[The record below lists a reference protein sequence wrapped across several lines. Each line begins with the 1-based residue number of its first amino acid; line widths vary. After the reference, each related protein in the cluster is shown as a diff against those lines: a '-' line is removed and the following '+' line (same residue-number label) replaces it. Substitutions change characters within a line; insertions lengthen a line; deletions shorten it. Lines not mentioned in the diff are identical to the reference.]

1 MKKRVLSILL
11 CCVLVF
17 SLVACGSAKNE
28 TDADKKAAEEV
39 ETKSEDDKSEDSK
52 SEEQVCSL
60 KVGMLG
66 VDIKTACIIV
76 AKSLGYFEE
85 ENVDVTFE
93 QVSDL
98 AAGITAVSEG
108 KLDILPYGS
117 IPSMNFISQ
126 GTDLVVYGGTIA
138 EGSEAIVKAENA
150 DKYKTVEELKGKKIG
165 CFRMETGHMVV
176 KGLCREAGM
185 EFDKDVE
192 FIYLESQAAI
202 MEAVNKGEVDLG
214 FVNSGYGYVCKQS
227 GLEVAFRVG
236 EWKEDFPCCRQ
247 TTSRESFDS
256 KYDGLV
262 NFETA
267 LLRAM
272 YYIETDKEGTIDILS
287 EYSGQDASYVENVIY
302 GTDDYI
308 AAMKISLSPDVD
320 AVADFY
326 ELMKANGDIDSE
338 TTYEIKDHLDDTI
351 YGSALVK
358 LIDRGENT
366 EFYETLK
373 KEEK

>member
-1 MKKRVLSILL
+1 MKKRLLSLVV
-11 CCVLVF
+11 CCVLVL
-17 SLVACGSAKNE
+17 SLVACGSGKSEND
-28 TDADKKAAEEV
+28 TDKKAATEEA
-39 ETKSEDDKSEDSK
+39 TKSEDSENQ
-52 SEEQVCSL
+52 EQGYSL

-76 AKSLGYFEE
+76 AKAKGYFEE

-138 EGSEAIVKAENA
+138 EGSEAIVKKENA
-150 DKYKTVEELKGKKIG
+150 DNYETVDDLKGKKIG

-176 KGLCREAGM
+176 KGLCKEAGM
-185 EFDKDVE
+185 DLEKDVE

-227 GLEVAFRVG
+227 GLEIAFLVG
-236 EWKEDFPCCRQ
+236 QWKKDFPCCRQ
-247 TTSRESFDS
+247 TTSREAFDS
-256 KYDGLV
+256 KYEGLV

-272 YYIETDKEGTIDILS
+272 YYIETEKEGTIDILA
-287 EYSGQDASYVENVIY
+287 EYSGQEEDYVENVIY
-302 GTDDYI
+302 GTDDYV

-338 TTYEIKDHLDDTI
+338 TPYEIRDHLDDTI
-351 YGSALVK
+351 YKAALER
-358 LIDRGENT
+358 LIERGENA
-366 EFYETLK
+366 EYYK
-373 KEEK
+373 KL

>member
-1 MKKRVLSILL
+1 MKKRLLSVLL
-11 CCVLVF
+11 CLLLAF
-17 SLVACGSAKNE
+17 LLSACGNTK
-28 TDADKKAAEEV
+28 DGADTGGKAAYA
-39 ETKSEDDKSEDSK
+39 
-52 SEEQVCSL
+52 L

-76 AKSLGYFEE
+76 AEAKGCFEE
-85 ENVDVTFE
+85 EGVDVTFE
-93 QVSDL
+93 KVSDL

-138 EGSEAIVKAENA
+138 EGSEAITKKENA
-150 DKYKTVEELKGKKIG
+150 GKYKSVEDLKGKKIG

-185 EFDKDVE
+185 DLSKDVE

-202 MEAVNKGEVDLG
+202 MEAVNKGEADLG

-227 GLEVAFRVG
+227 GLEVAFCVG
-236 EWKEDFPCCRQ
+236 EWEKDFPCCRQ
-247 TTSRESFDS
+247 TTSRETFAS
-256 KYDGLV
+256 KYEGLV
-262 NFETA
+262 DFETA

-272 YYIETDKEGTIDILS
+272 YDIETDKAGTIDILA
-287 EYSGQDASYVENVIY
+287 EYSGQDKVYVENVIY
-302 GTDDYI
+302 GTDDYV
-308 AAMKISLSPDVD
+308 AAMKISLSPDTD

-338 TTYEIKDHLDDTI
+338 APYEIKDHLDDTI
-351 YGSALVK
+351 YNSALER
-358 LIDRGENT
+358 LIERGENT
-366 EFYETLK
+366 EFYEAL
-373 KEEK
+373 KEEG

>member
-1 MKKRVLSILL
+1 MKKRFLSLL
-11 CCVLVF
+11 MCCALVF
-17 SLVACGSAKNE
+17 SMVACGSAKNG
-28 TDADKKAAEEV
+28 TDTDKKATEEV
-39 ETKSEDDKSEDSK
+39 ETKSEKSESD
-52 SEEQVCSL
+52 EQVCSL

-76 AKSLGYFEE
+76 AKSKGYFEE

-108 KLDILPYGS
+108 KLDILPYGC

-138 EGSEAIVKAENA
+138 EGSEAIVRKEDA
-150 DKYKTVEELKGKKIG
+150 DKYKTVDDLKGKKIG

-185 EFDKDVE
+185 DLEKDVE
-192 FIYLESQAAI
+192 FVYLESQAAI

-227 GLEVAFRVG
+227 GLDVAFRVG
-236 EWKEDFPCCRQ
+236 EWKKDFPCCRQ
-247 TTSRESFDS
+247 TTSREAFDT
-256 KYDGLV
+256 KYEGLV

-272 YYIETDKEGTIDILS
+272 YDIETDKERTIDILA
-287 EYSGQDASYVENVIY
+287 EYSGQDEAYVENVIY
-302 GTDDYI
+302 GTDDYV

-338 TTYEIKDHLDDTI
+338 TTYEIRDHLDDTI
-351 YGSALVK
+351 YKAALER
-358 LIDRGENT
+358 LIERGENA
-366 EFYETLK
+366 EYYEKL
-373 KEEK
+373 

>member
-1 MKKRVLSILL
+1 MKKRLLSLL
-11 CCVLVF
+11 VCCVLVF
-17 SLVACGSAKNE
+17 SLVACGSGKDG
-28 TDADKKAAEEV
+28 TDTEKKVTTEE
-39 ETKSEDDKSEDSK
+39 ETKSEDGENK
-52 SEEQVCSL
+52 EQVCSL

-76 AKSLGYFEE
+76 AKAKGYFEE
-85 ENVDVTFE
+85 ENVDVSFE

-108 KLDILPYGS
+108 KLDILPYGC

-126 GTDLVVYGGTIA
+126 GTDLIVYGGTIA
-138 EGSEAIVKAENA
+138 EGSEAIVKKENA
-150 DKYKTVEELKGKKIG
+150 DKYKTVDDLKGKKIG

-185 EFDKDVE
+185 DLEKDVE

-202 MEAVNKGEVDLG
+202 MEAVNKREVDLG

-256 KYDGLV
+256 KYEGLV

-272 YYIETDKEGTIDILS
+272 YYIETDKEGTIDILA
-287 EYSGQDASYVENVIY
+287 EYSGQDESYVENVIY
-302 GTDDYI
+302 GTDDYV

-338 TTYEIKDHLDDTI
+338 TTYEIKEHLDDTI
-351 YGSALVK
+351 YNAALK
-358 LIDRGENT
+358 RLIDRGENA
-366 EFYETLK
+366 EFYEKL
-373 KEEK
+373 